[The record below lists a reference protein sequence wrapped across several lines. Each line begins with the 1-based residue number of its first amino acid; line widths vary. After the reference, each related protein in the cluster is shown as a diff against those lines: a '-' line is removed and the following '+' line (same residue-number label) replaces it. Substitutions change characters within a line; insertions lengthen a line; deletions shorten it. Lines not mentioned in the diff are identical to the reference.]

1 LDSPHYGQSSEDVF
15 QNYLCGEFSAM
26 EMSLFG
32 LEMMNFK
39 YGIGTVDYSK
49 DEVKMSKVA
58 FRDTLVRAFN
68 AGMRNKQ
75 EVKTSYM
82 KRWDENI

>member
-1 LDSPHYGQSSEDVF
+1 
-15 QNYLCGEFSAM
+15 
-26 EMSLFG
+26 
-32 LEMMNFK
+32 MMNFK

-68 AGMRNKQ
+68 AGMRNKE
-75 EVKTSYM
+75 EVKNSYM